1 MLTSIQGIYQDGRI
15 EIAENPTDVPDGALA
30 IVTFMGSS
38 DRDVDLAA
46 QGINP
51 EQARILQANLAT
63 FADDWNSPEMDIYDD
78 YDAAHK
84 ETDVITQ

>member
-1 MLTSIQGIYQDGRI
+1 MLTSIQGIYRDGRI

-38 DRDVDLAA
+38 DHSMDLAA

-51 EQARILQANLAT
+51 EQAKVLQANLAT
-63 FADDWNSPEMDIYDD
+63 FEDDWNSPEMSIHDD
-78 YDAAHK
+78 YDAARNN
-84 ETDVITQ
+84 D